1 MPNSLIERAEKA
13 LALNLI
19 ARETLRGNL
28 GKTAELAAKCRD
40 SFAEFVKLRT
50 LTPGGADKV
59 GTTKNKHQARLHLV
73 VNNDLPA
80 GRSGNPPRA
89 RRRNLKVRRK
99 LFDMTDPRIFNL
111 SPGDLLNRPLRDS
124 AASGHLA
131 PAPLR
136 GLEMGQNRLV
146 QGAHS
151 AEGSPVFGFTQ
162 PNNGVD
168 GPVRWLRMPR
178 PRTPSSPTSPAMG
191 HFIENVEALLPV
203 SFPLDSVPTD
213 RIEALAK
220 RSGVG
225 KETIR
230 RALKGDA
237 KSRVDTLEKVSGAL
251 GAALAQMMTPGYGAL
266 RAREQLASAR
276 QEPMPTRRQAGPALG
291 R

>member
-1 MPNSLIERAEKA
+1 MELKARVEAAMAVSIAIRQTLKHNLERTAA
-13 LALNLI
+13 LA
-19 ARETLRGNL
+19 AKHRETL
-28 GKTAELAAKCRD
+28 
-40 SFAEFVKLRT
+40 AEFVKLCT
-50 LTPGGADKV
+50 QPVL
-59 GTTKNKHQARLHLV
+59 GTGTVRVAKKKHQAPLRLV
-73 VNNDLPA
+73 VSNDLPA
-80 GRSGNPPRA
+80 GSGRDPPRA
-89 RRRNLKVRRK
+89 RRRNLKVRSK
-99 LFDMTDPRIFNL
+99 LLDMTDARILDL
-111 SPGDLLNRPLRDS
+111 STSDLLDGSLGDP
-124 AASGHLA
+124 AAGGHFA

-136 GLEMGQNRLV
+136 GLEMRQNGLV

-168 GPVRWLRMPR
+168 GAVRWLGMPR
-178 PRTPSSPTSPAMG
+178 PRTPTSPTSPAMG

-203 SFPLDSVPTD
+203 SFPLDSVATD

-237 KSRVDTLEKVSGAL
+237 KSRVDTLEKVSSAL